1 MCGPEERGSR
11 RGWGEALEGISVGVN
26 NGEGMQDAGMV
37 VASWRDTDAQMTAGK
52 RLPRKNRAKYV
63 MSFFAFNHGTIVQ
76 IDLK

>member
-1 MCGPEERGSR
+1 
-11 RGWGEALEGISVGVN
+11 
-26 NGEGMQDAGMV
+26 MV

-52 RLPRKNRAKYV
+52 RLSRKNHAKYV